1 MAKNEQG
8 ERALTHPAPPQQF
21 RTDRGIDSDG
31 APLHI
36 VVATHS
42 REIKTALFLALNAI
56 PTITIVAT
64 ATSTSELISYCNT
77 FRPHTAIVESG
88 LPGRPL
94 ELVLA
99 EVRTSNPNIRL
110 LLINENT
117 KASAHSALADVEVF
131 TDIAQLIDNFPEQG
145 ADSL

>member
-1 MAKNEQG
+1 MTKK
-8 ERALTHPAPPQQF
+8 TTP
-21 RTDRGIDSDG
+21 DRGIDADG
-31 APLHI
+31 ASQHV

-56 PTITIVAT
+56 PAITIVAT

-77 FRPHTAIVESG
+77 FRPHTAIVEGG

-94 ELVLA
+94 ELVLVELRA
-99 EVRTSNPNIRL
+99 SKPKIRL
-110 LLINENT
+110 LLINEH
-117 KASAHSALADVEVF
+117 AEVSADSALADIEVF

-145 ADSL
+145 AD

>member
-1 MAKNEQG
+1 MTGKTRPNG
-8 ERALTHPAPPQQF
+8 D
-21 RTDRGIDSDG
+21 TDSSG
-31 APLHI
+31 ASLHV

-56 PTITIVAT
+56 PAITIVAT
-64 ATSTSELISYCNT
+64 ATSTAELISYCNT
-77 FRPHTAIVESG
+77 FRPDTAIVESG

-94 ELVLA
+94 HLVFAELRASTPKV
-99 EVRTSNPNIRL
+99 RL
-110 LLINENT
+110 LLIDERT
-117 KASAHSALADVEVF
+117 EASADNGLADVEVF